1 MPWPRRFKL
10 RVGPGERKVI
20 GNLAEVNPA
29 DQITG
34 RDLIRRGPFA
44 RLWWANS
51 ISSLGDWVTLF
62 ATFSL
67 AAKISGGGTA
77 ASVAILVPLVA
88 RILPGLLIGVVGGVL
103 ADRWDRKK
111 TMIVA
116 DFGRAVLVASLILVT
131 NFRQLFALTFVIE
144 VLSLLRQP
152 AREAVVPTLIPR
164 AQLMAANG
172 LNLVSA
178 YGTAPVGS
186 ALFAGIAQVATA
198 LFPGFG
204 AFGPAVATAFIFD
217 ATTFLVSGLITVT
230 IPIDPVPVTEERK
243 ARSRLDLRAPARDL
257 AEGFRLVTRAGA
269 VRRMV
274 VGMAAGL
281 FGGGALFV
289 LGQPFSEQV
298 LGASDTGYGIL
309 VTALGVGVGLGMGA
323 VTVFGRVVVR
333 REVWFGAALGVT
345 GLAIVF
351 TALSTHVAAAASWT
365 FVAGV
370 GTGVAYV
377 TGFTHLHS
385 VVTDEIRGRAFAAL
399 FAAARA
405 ALLVSF
411 GLAGIGAVALDGLMP
426 GRLGSGIRAV
436 MTVGGVVIVSSG
448 LATLWAVRSQFRPG
462 PIDEETLETLR
473 EAGDAIT
480 WMRGH
485 RGQGE

>member
-1 MPWPRRFKL
+1 M
-10 RVGPGERKVI
+10 
-20 GNLAEVNPA
+20 NPP
-29 DQITG
+29 DQIAG

-44 RLWWANS
+44 RLWWANT

-131 NFRQLFALTFVIE
+131 NFRQLFAVTFVIE

-186 ALFAGIAQVATA
+186 ALFAGIAQVAAT

-204 AFGPAVATAFIFD
+204 AFGPAVATAFVFD
-217 ATTFLVSGLITVT
+217 AATFLVSGLITVT
-230 IPIDPVPVTEERK
+230 IPIEPVPVAEERK
-243 ARSRLDLRAPARDL
+243 ARGRLDLRAPARDL
-257 AEGFRLVTRAGA
+257 AEGLRLVTRAGA

-298 LGASDTGYGIL
+298 LGASDAGYGVL
-309 VTALGVGVGLGMGA
+309 VTALGIGVGLGMGA
-323 VTVFGRVVVR
+323 VTIFGRVVNR
-333 REVWFGAALGVT
+333 REIWFGAALGVT

-351 TALSTHVAAAASWT
+351 TALSTHVAGAAAWT
-365 FVAGV
+365 FVAGL

-385 VVTDEIRGRAFAAL
+385 VVTDDIRGRAFAAL

-411 GLAGIGAVALDGLMP
+411 GLAGVGAVALDGLMP

-436 MTVGGVVIVSSG
+436 MTIGGAVIVSSG
-448 LATLWAVRSQFRPG
+448 LATLWAVRSQLRPR
-462 PIDEETLETLR
+462 PIDEETLEALR

-480 WMRGH
+480 WIRGH
-485 RGQGE
+485 RGKGE

>member
-1 MPWPRRFKL
+1 M
-10 RVGPGERKVI
+10 
-20 GNLAEVNPA
+20 NPPDEIA
-29 DQITG
+29 G

-67 AAKISGGGTA
+67 AAKISGGGRA

-111 TMIVA
+111 TMVVA
-116 DFGRAVLVASLILVT
+116 DFGRAVLVAALILVT
-131 NFRQLFALTFVIE
+131 NFRQLFALTFLIE

-152 AREAVVPTLIPR
+152 AREAVVPTLVPR
-164 AQLMAANG
+164 RQLMAANG
-172 LNLVSA
+172 LNLISA

-186 ALFAGIAQVATA
+186 AVYAGIAEVATSV
-198 LFPGFG
+198 FPRFG
-204 AFGPAVATAFIFD
+204 TFGPAVATAFVFD
-217 ATTFLVSGLITVT
+217 AVTFLVSGLITLT
-230 IPIDPVPVTEERK
+230 IPIRKVAVATERK
-243 ARSRLDLRAPARDL
+243 ATSRLDLRAPARDL
-257 AEGFRLVTRAGA
+257 MEGIRLVTRAGA

-298 LGASDTGYGIL
+298 LGASDTGYGVL
-309 VTALGVGVGLGMGA
+309 VTALGVGVGVGMGT
-323 VTVFGRVVVR
+323 VTLFGRFISR
-333 REVWFGAALGVT
+333 REIWFGAGLSVT
-345 GLAIVF
+345 GAAIVA
-351 TALSTHVAAAASWT
+351 TALAGSLIGAAAWT
-365 FVAGV
+365 FLAGL

-385 VVTDEIRGRAFAAL
+385 VVTDEIRGRTFAAL
-399 FAAARA
+399 FASARA

-411 GLAGIGAVALDGLMP
+411 GLAGIGAAALDGLVS

-436 MTVGGVVIVSSG
+436 MTVGGAVIVSSG
-448 LATLWAVRSQFRPG
+448 LATLWAVRAQFRPG
-462 PIDEETLETLR
+462 PIDEAALESLR
-473 EAGDAIT
+473 DASDAIT
-480 WMRGH
+480 WIRGA
-485 RGQGE
+485 RRPPE